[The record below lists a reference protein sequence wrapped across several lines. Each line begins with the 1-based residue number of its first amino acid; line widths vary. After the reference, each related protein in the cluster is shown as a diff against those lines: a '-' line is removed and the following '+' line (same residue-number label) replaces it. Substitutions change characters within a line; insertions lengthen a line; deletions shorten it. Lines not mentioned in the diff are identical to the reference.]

1 MSVLHEMLENKILPF
16 WKGLIDNE
24 NGGYYGYVGYDL
36 AADKTA
42 VKGCILNSR
51 ILWFFSN
58 AKEPEYAAHAYKFLR
73 DYCIDKENGGVFWSV
88 NADGSPADTTK
99 HCYNQAF
106 AIYALAAYYELSGD
120 KDALKLADE
129 LFDIIESRC
138 TDPGGYGEAYE
149 RDWKPAG
156 NEKLSENGVEAGR
169 TMNTLLHVFE
179 AYSGLYQARP
189 SEKIAGRMRFI
200 LGIYR
205 DKVFNHAAGRQEV
218 FFDKD
223 YNSLINLTSYGH
235 DIESS
240 WLMDWGTRLLNDDAL
255 TADIGAINSR
265 LAGHVY
271 DRAYHN
277 HSLWNECEDGK
288 EDKTRVW
295 WVQAEAALGFYNEYQ
310 KSGDGKY
317 LAATREILEYI
328 NDRVVDKREGSEWF
342 WSVDDDGNPSEK
354 PIVEPWKCPYH
365 NGRMIFRL
373 LEADY
378 K

>member
-16 WKGLIDNE
+16 LKGLIDNE

-138 TDPGGYGEAYE
+138 TDPGG
-149 RDWKPAG
+149 
-156 NEKLSENGVEAGR
+156 
-169 TMNTLLHVFE
+169 
-179 AYSGLYQARP
+179 
-189 SEKIAGRMRFI
+189 
-200 LGIYR
+200 
-205 DKVFNHAAGRQEV
+205 
-218 FFDKD
+218 
-223 YNSLINLTSYGH
+223 
-235 DIESS
+235 
-240 WLMDWGTRLLNDDAL
+240 
-255 TADIGAINSR
+255 
-265 LAGHVY
+265 
-271 DRAYHN
+271 
-277 HSLWNECEDGK
+277 
-288 EDKTRVW
+288 
-295 WVQAEAALGFYNEYQ
+295 
-310 KSGDGKY
+310 
-317 LAATREILEYI
+317 
-328 NDRVVDKREGSEWF
+328 
-342 WSVDDDGNPSEK
+342 
-354 PIVEPWKCPYH
+354 
-365 NGRMIFRL
+365 
-373 LEADY
+373 
-378 K
+378 